1 MRLWYIISDIHGNYR
16 AFRNLLLHAQL
27 IDESDQW
34 LGGEACLFLL
44 GDYVTS
50 GPDSKQVINLI
61 RTLECQVPDQVV
73 ALLGNH
79 ELLLLRAVHD
89 PYHRQKWLANPEY
102 WQTIASW
109 AGANEELD
117 NLLQRL
123 QIDSLSMQT
132 IAYIYQAIAKSD
144 LDSDLL
150 IQRATQRWQLNHPAP
165 TSRESLTFTSDLW
178 EVWSLFLRIIE
189 ADGTLEWIER
199 LPVAYR
205 AEEWGFF
212 HAGPPIGFDGGVDHL
227 NNQFEVLQQG
237 GRFDHPL
244 LAANHSL
251 TSPVGSR
258 RWWAEASQV
267 ELLFNQFEIER
278 CAFGHDPKAI
288 EPRGILGSVWNKA
301 VSTDPYMRG
310 NIEGMIRIRGSCV
323 DALYTDSA
331 ISILQDIYPQRTF
344 FTTDRLIG

>member
-1 MRLWYIISDIHGNYR
+1 MRLWYIISDIHGNYQ

-27 IDESDQW
+27 IDENDQW
-34 LGGEACLFLL
+34 IGGEARLFLL

-50 GPDSKQVINLI
+50 GPNSKEVIDLI
-61 RTLECQVPDQVV
+61 RALECQVPNQVV

-79 ELLLLRAVHD
+79 ELLLLHTIHD
-89 PYHRQKWLANPEY
+89 KGHRQKWLANPEH

-117 NLLQRL
+117 NLLQCL
-123 QIDSLSMQT
+123 QIDSLST
-132 IAYIYQAIAKSD
+132 QAIAEIYQVVAKSD
-144 LDSDLL
+144 INSDLL
-150 IQRATQRWQLNHPAP
+150 IQPATQRWRLNHPH
-165 TSRESLTFTSDLW
+165 FTSDLW
-178 EVWSLFLRIIE
+178 GTWSLFLHIIE

-205 AEEWGFF
+205 EEEWGFF
-212 HAGPPIGFDGGVDHL
+212 HAGPPIGFDGGINDL
-227 NNQFEVLQQG
+227 NNQFDALQRG

-244 LAANHSL
+244 LAADRSM

-258 RWWAEASQV
+258 RWWEEASQV

-288 EPRGILGSVWNKA
+288 EPRGILGGVWNKA
-301 VSTDPYMRG
+301 VSTDPFMRG
-310 NIEGMIRIRGSCV
+310 NVEGMIRIRGSCV
-323 DALYTDSA
+323 DAIYTDSA

-344 FTTDRLIG
+344 FTTNKLIG

>member
-1 MRLWYIISDIHGNYR
+1 MRLWYIISDIHGNYQ

-27 IDESDQW
+27 IDESDRW
-34 LGGEACLFLL
+34 IGGEARLLLL

-50 GPDSKQVINLI
+50 GPSSKRVIDLI
-61 RTLECQVPDQVV
+61 RALECQVPDQVV

-79 ELLLLRAVHD
+79 ELLLLRAIHD
-89 PYHRQKWLANPEY
+89 KDHRQKWLANPEH

-123 QIDSLSMQT
+123 QIDSLSTQT
-132 IAYIYQAIAKSD
+132 IAEIYQAVAKSD
-144 LDSDLL
+144 VDSDLL
-150 IQRATQRWQLNHPAP
+150 IQRATQRWRFNHP
-165 TSRESLTFTSDLW
+165 TFTSDLW
-178 EVWSLFLRIIE
+178 GAWSLFLRIIE

-205 AEEWGFF
+205 EEEWGFF
-212 HAGPPIGFDGGVDHL
+212 HAGPPTGFDGGIDDL
-227 NNQFEVLQQG
+227 NNQFDALQRV
-237 GRFDHPL
+237 GRFDHLL
-244 LAANHSL
+244 LAADRSM

-258 RWWAEASQV
+258 RWWEDASQL

-301 VSTDPYMRG
+301 VSTDPFMRG

-323 DALYTDSA
+323 DVIYTDSA

-344 FTTDRLIG
+344 FTTNRLIG

>member
-16 AFRNLLLHAQL
+16 AFRNLLLRAQL
-27 IDESDQW
+27 IDESSQW
-34 LGGEACLFLL
+34 TGGEACLFLL

-50 GPDSKQVINLI
+50 GPDSKQVIDLI
-61 RTLECQVPDQVV
+61 RSLECQVPDQVIV
-73 ALLGNH
+73 LLGNH

-89 PYHRQKWLANPEY
+89 KYHRQAWLTNPEH

-117 NLLQRL
+117 NSLRHL
-123 QIDSLSMQT
+123 QIESLSTQV
-132 IAYIYQAIAKSD
+132 IAEIHQSVAKSD
-144 LDSDLL
+144 PDSDLL
-150 IQRATQRWQLNHPAP
+150 IEHATQRWRFNHPA
-165 TSRESLTFTSDLW
+165 FTSKIW
-178 EVWSLFLRIIE
+178 EAWHLFLRIIE
-189 ADGTLEWIER
+189 ADGTLEWIEG
-199 LPVAYR
+199 LPVAFR

-212 HAGPPIGFDGGVDHL
+212 HAGPPTEFDGSVDEL
-227 NNQFEVLQQG
+227 NDQFDALQRE
-237 GRFDHPL
+237 GRLEHPL
-244 LAANHSL
+244 LAPNHSL
-251 TSPVGSR
+251 TSPVGTR
-258 RWWAEASQV
+258 RWWEEASQV

-323 DALYTDSA
+323 DVIYTEAA

-344 FTTDRLIG
+344 FTVNRLIG

>member
-27 IDESDQW
+27 IDERNQW
-34 LGGEACLFLL
+34 IGGEACLFLL

-50 GPDSKQVINLI
+50 GPDSKQIIDLI
-61 RTLECQVPDQVV
+61 RSLECQAPNRVI

-89 PYHRQKWLANPEY
+89 KYHRQAWLTNPEH

-109 AGANEELD
+109 AGENEALANSLR
-117 NLLQRL
+117 RL
-123 QIDSLSMQT
+123 QIEPLSTQV
-132 IAYIYQAIAKSD
+132 IAEIYQAVARSD
-144 LDSDLL
+144 PDSDSL
-150 IQRATQRWQLNHPAP
+150 IKYATQRWHLNPPH
-165 TSRESLTFTSDLW
+165 STSDLW
-178 EVWSLFLRIIE
+178 EAWNLFLRTIE
-189 ADGTLEWIER
+189 AEGTLEWIEE

-205 AEEWGFF
+205 KEEWGFF
-212 HAGPPIGFDGGVDHL
+212 HAGPPTGFDGSVDEL
-227 NNQFEVLQQG
+227 ND
-237 GRFDHPL
+237 RFDALRRMGSFEHPL
-244 LAANHSL
+244 LAPNHSL
-251 TSPVGSR
+251 TSPVGTR
-258 RWWAEASQV
+258 RWWEEASQV

-288 EPRGILGSVWNKA
+288 EPRGILGSVWDKA

-323 DALYTDSA
+323 DVIYTEAA
-331 ISILQDIYPQRTF
+331 ISILQNIYPHRTF
-344 FTTDRLIG
+344 CAVNRLID

>member
-1 MRLWYIISDIHGNYR
+1 MRLWHIISDIHGNYG

-34 LGGEACLFLL
+34 IGGEARLFLL

-50 GPDSKQVINLI
+50 GPNSKQVIDLI
-61 RTLECQVPDQVV
+61 RALECQVPDQVV

-79 ELLLLRAVHD
+79 ELLLLHAIHD
-89 PYHRQKWLANPEY
+89 EYHRQKWLANPEH

-109 AGANEELD
+109 AVTNKELD
-117 NLLQRL
+117 NLLRRL
-123 QIDSLSMQT
+123 QIDPLST
-132 IAYIYQAIAKSD
+132 EAIAEIYQAVAKSD
-144 LDSDLL
+144 PDSDSL
-150 IQRATQRWQLNHPAP
+150 IQGATQRWRLNQPQ
-165 TSRESLTFTSDLW
+165 FTSDCW
-178 EVWSLFLRIIE
+178 SVWSLFLSTIE

-199 LPVAYR
+199 LPVGYR
-205 AEEWGFF
+205 KEEWGFF
-212 HAGPPIGFDGGVDHL
+212 HAGPPTGFDGDIDEL
-227 NNQFEVLQQG
+227 NNQFDALQRG

-244 LAANHSL
+244 LIADRSM

-258 RWWAEASQV
+258 RWWEDVSQAD
-267 ELLFNQFEIER
+267 LLFNQFEIER

-310 NIEGMIRIRGSCV
+310 NIEGMIRIHGSCV
-323 DALYTDSA
+323 DAIYTDSA

-344 FTTDRLIG
+344 FTTNKLIG